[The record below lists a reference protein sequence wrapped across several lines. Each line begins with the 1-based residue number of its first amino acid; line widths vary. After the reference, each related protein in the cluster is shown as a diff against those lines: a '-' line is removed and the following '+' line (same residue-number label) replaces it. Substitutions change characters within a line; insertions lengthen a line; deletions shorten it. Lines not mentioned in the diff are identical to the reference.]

1 MNDMFCRIHGVAV
14 SDDAVYFHNHINEML
29 TAIGVAD
36 VKSED
41 IIDIVEGYK
50 GKGYGIS
57 SPDELG

>member
-1 MNDMFCRIHGVAV
+1 MAV
-14 SDDAVYFHNHINEML
+14 SDDAAYFHNHINEML
-29 TAIGVAD
+29 TATGVAD